1 MRHFLGCIAL
11 LGFVSPAFACLN
23 DRELLGHEREFRS
36 QYQETTSQPPPPA
49 TSAEPKSITRNQV
62 LFGGGA
68 ALLIGALAL
77 TYFDRRVRS

>member
-36 QYQETTSQPPPPA
+36 QYQESTSQPPPPS
-49 TSAEPKSITRNQV
+49 TSTEPNGITKNQV
-62 LFGGGA
+62 LFGSGA
-68 ALLIGALAL
+68 ALLLGALAL
-77 TYFDRRVRS
+77 TFFDRRARS